1 MDLTRRITRVPEP
14 VSSPEVRASRDLDEA
29 LRQARL
35 KEAAHFEATLDIR
48 DAETLRLQVL
58 KDDLAPIV
66 ASRREAADFF
76 ELALVP
82 GDPPR
87 LWLDFITS
95 VVMAPDP
102 RTYWLVEDSQAGRE
116 TLLET

>member
-1 MDLTRRITRVPEP
+1 M
-14 VSSPEVRASRDLDEA
+14 SSPGAAASRNLDQA

-35 KEAAHFEATLDIR
+35 KEAAHLEAVIDIR

-58 KDDLAPIV
+58 KDDLVPIV
-66 ASRREAADFF
+66 ASKREAEEFF
-76 ELALVP
+76 DLALVP

-87 LWLDFITS
+87 LWIDLATS

-102 RTYWLVEDSQAGRE
+102 RTYRLVEDSHVGRD
-116 TLLET
+116 TLLETQDRA